1 MTAAFLALGLVHSL
15 TAHVAPFLCIF
26 GLSYLFVEFGPNSTT
41 FVLPSELFPVRA
53 RTTGHGIS
61 AGLGKL
67 GAFAGVFLVPS
78 LQADI
83 GLRGMLIVA
92 AFASLAGMGLTLLL
106 PEPAGRSLDDVAA
119 GNIVQ
124 LRAPEVCPP
133 AAALVP
139 GDREALAAGR

>member
-1 MTAAFLALGLVHSL
+1 
-15 TAHVAPFLCIF
+15 VAPFLGIF
-26 GLSYLFVEFGPNSTT
+26 GLSYLFIEFGPNSTT

-67 GAFAGVFLVPS
+67 GAFVGVFLVPS
-78 LQADI
+78 LQAHI

-92 AFASLAGMGLTLLL
+92 ALASVGGMALTLLL
-106 PEPAGRSLDDVAA
+106 PEPAGRSLDEVAA

-124 LRAPEVCPP
+124 LRARNVGPTAEAVAPDNQEV
-133 AAALVP
+133 
-139 GDREALAAGR
+139 LAGGR